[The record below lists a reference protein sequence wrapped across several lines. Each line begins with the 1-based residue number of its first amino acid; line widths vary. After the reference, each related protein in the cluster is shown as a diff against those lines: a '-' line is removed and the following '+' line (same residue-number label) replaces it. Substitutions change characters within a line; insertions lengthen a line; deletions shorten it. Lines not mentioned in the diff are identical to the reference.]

1 MVNAIVMIDAD
12 NSRIPEVASH
22 IAGMDGV
29 TEAFSVAG
37 EIDIIAIVRADDY
50 EKIADIISDAISK
63 VDGVLS
69 TRTYFAFKTYSQADL
84 DEAFHLGL
92 D

>member
-1 MVNAIVMIDAD
+1 MVNAIVMIDAE
-12 NSRIPEVASH
+12 NSRIPDIASE
-22 IAGMDGV
+22 IAGMKGV
-29 TEAFSVAG
+29 SEAFSVTG
-37 EIDIIAIVRADDY
+37 EWDIIAIIRVDEY
-50 EKIADIISDAISK
+50 EEIADVISDGISK

-69 TRTYFAFKTYSQADL
+69 TKTHFAFKTYSQADL

>member
-1 MVNAIVMIDAD
+1 MVSAIVMIDAE
-12 NSRIPEVASH
+12 NSRIPEIASK

-29 TEAFSVAG
+29 SEAFSVTG
-37 EIDIIAIVRADDY
+37 EIDIIAIVRVDHY
-50 EKIADIISDAISK
+50 EKIADIISDKISK

>member
-1 MVNAIVMIDAD
+1 MVSAIVMIDAE
-12 NSRIPEVASH
+12 NSRIPEIASQ

-29 TEAFSVAG
+29 SEAFSVTG
-37 EIDIIAIVRADDY
+37 EIDIIAIVRVDHY
-50 EKIADIISDAISK
+50 EKIADIISDKISK